1 MISGKVGSGI
11 YKENGEVKY
20 TAYSPVKGTNGV
32 LSVTMSK
39 SEIISELYKLLKT
52 MIIVFLSFAVAG
64 IIVVILISVNISK
77 PLRKASE
84 YIQRMAE
91 GDFTQVMPEKILKRS
106 DEIGILAGA
115 VDK

>member
-1 MISGKVGSGI
+1 MHF
-11 YKENGEVKY
+11 
-20 TAYSPVKGTNGV
+20 
-32 LSVTMSK
+32 
-39 SEIISELYKLLKT
+39 EIISELYKLLKT